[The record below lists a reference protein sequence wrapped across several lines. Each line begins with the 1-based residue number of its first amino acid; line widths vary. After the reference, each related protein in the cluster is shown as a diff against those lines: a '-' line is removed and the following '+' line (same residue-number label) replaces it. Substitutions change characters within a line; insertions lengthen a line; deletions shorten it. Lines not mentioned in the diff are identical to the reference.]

1 MAEPGNASQT
11 IAELRARRGA
21 AIKAKR
27 EAADLSQR
35 ALAMRAGI
43 TNSTVADIEKGLQSV
58 SDQTLVALA
67 EALNCEVHELFTSPD
82 VEAAEAS

>member
-1 MAEPGNASQT
+1 MAEPSTGRT
-11 IAELRARRGA
+11 IEELRASRAA

-27 EAADLSQR
+27 EAAGLSQR
-35 ALAMRAGI
+35 GLAMAAGI

-67 EALNCEVHELFTSPD
+67 GALDCEVHELFASPL
-82 VEAAEAS
+82 VTEEAS

>member
-1 MAEPGNASQT
+1 MAEPSSTGQT
-11 IAELRARRGA
+11 IEDLRASRAA

-27 EAADLSQR
+27 EAAGLSQR
-35 ALAMRAGI
+35 GLAMSAGI

-67 EALNCEVHELFTSPD
+67 RALKCDVHELFANPP
-82 VEAAEAS
+82 VAKEAS